1 MFMNTSIS
9 VKKKN
14 CRNLLPLIHR
24 IMFIT
29 DLDLKLFVIMD
40 KKKPAF
46 VTSAVFVF
54 LFIVTLIVIF
64 LLIEY
69 RGTISA
75 GIAVNLIFSR
85 EITQE
90 RAKRITCFRLWTLF
104 CCTVGY
110 IVTIVTTPSS
120 RPRLSLRLIVPSLN
134 SLPCRFDGTCT
145 PPLSSSH
152 RS

>member
-40 KKKPAF
+40 KKKKPAF

-54 LFIVTLIVIF
+54 FV
-64 LLIEY
+64 Y
-69 RGTISA
+69 RYL
-75 GIAVNLIFSR
+75 NCNFS
-85 EITQE
+85 
-90 RAKRITCFRLWTLF
+90 
-104 CCTVGY
+104 
-110 IVTIVTTPSS
+110 
-120 RPRLSLRLIVPSLN
+120 
-134 SLPCRFDGTCT
+134 FD
-145 PPLSSSH
+145 
-152 RS
+152 RV

>member
-24 IMFIT
+24 ILFIT

-40 KKKPAF
+40 KKKNLLSLPRQF
-46 VTSAVFVF
+46 SFF
-54 LFIVTLIVIF
+54 LFIATLIVIF

-75 GIAVNLIFSR
+75 RIAVNLIFSR
-85 EITQE
+85 EIAQE
-90 RAKRITCFRLWTLF
+90 HAKRITCFRLWTLF

-110 IVTIVTTPSS
+110 IVTTPSS

>member
-1 MFMNTSIS
+1 
-9 VKKKN
+9 
-14 CRNLLPLIHR
+14 
-24 IMFIT
+24 MFIT

-40 KKKPAF
+40 KKKTCF
-46 VTSAVFVF
+46 RYLGSFRFF

-64 LLIEY
+64 PLIEY

-85 EITQE
+85 EIAQE
-90 RAKRITCFRLWTLF
+90 HAKRITCFRLWTLF

>member
-46 VTSAVFVF
+46 VTSAVFV
-54 LFIVTLIVIF
+54 LKCSIYTLIVIF
-64 LLIEY
+64 PLIEY
-69 RGTISA
+69 RRGTISA

-90 RAKRITCFRLWTLF
+90 HAKRITCFRLWTLF

-110 IVTIVTTPSS
+110 IVTTPSS